1 LAAIG
6 PGAGEAM
13 LNFQQIKTKTRGIKM
28 KTKTA
33 INLAGLL
40 LAVSV
45 LGGCATSRSVI
56 DASIPATNEAP
67 QLANGREVFI
77 NVPIDNRVFEASP
90 GEPSIPS
97 LDPSENSG
105 DLIKAR
111 AIGRKRNGFG
121 KALGDILLPEG
132 QTVATLTMASIRQAF
147 QARGYHVLDDKD
159 KISSKT
165 YVVDTDLQKFWSWM
179 NPGFWAITLSTEISA
194 SIGIKRAGD
203 SEHKSVF
210 VKASDRFQ
218 TGRESN
224 WSEVMKAAQ
233 KMFVD
238 GLEDKLK

>member
-1 LAAIG
+1 MKA
-6 PGAGEAM
+6 
-13 LNFQQIKTKTRGIKM
+13 KTV
-28 KTKTA
+28 

-40 LAVSV
+40 LAASV

-56 DASIPATNEAP
+56 DASIPAANEAP
-67 QLANGREVFI
+67 QLANGQEVFI
-77 NVPIDNRVFEASP
+77 NVPTDSRVFEVSP
-90 GEPSIPS
+90 SEPSIPS

-111 AIGRKRNGFG
+111 AIGRKRNSFG

-147 QARGYHVLDDKD
+147 QARGYRVLDDKE

-203 SEHKSVF
+203 SEHKSVS
-210 VKASDRFQ
+210 VKASDTFQ
-218 TGRESN
+218 TGAESN
-224 WSEVMKAAQ
+224 WSEVMKVAQ
-233 KMFVD
+233 KMFTD
-238 GLEDKLK
+238 DLKDKLK